1 MKTWAYDRKEIHYE
15 SGMGK
20 DAFAHGGLSPVL
32 LQWIREEDLEG
43 KSVLDLGCGH
53 GRLSFALAPHAASV
67 LGLDRNEEAVQAA
80 RERARELGLTHVS
93 FQVADVEASEYS
105 QVPPKKPKKGG
116 SFPDLIVANLCM
128 SPAIIARSGRAL
140 RPGAPFIFAAF
151 HKDQWQETGQ
161 MSRFAM
167 SEAEVEEEAEKAD
180 LAVEKAL
187 VEQAILTFS
196 DPVSAEA
203 VLFSEG
209 FLPTKWEADGRAD
222 GLRRYLREGG
232 RNITRKSQIILK
244 ARRR

>member
-32 LQWIREEDLEG
+32 LQWTREEDLKG

-53 GRLSFALAPHAASV
+53 GRLSFALAPHAVSV
-67 LGLDRNEEAVQAA
+67 LGLDRDKEAAQAA

-105 QVPPKKPKKGG
+105 QVSPKKGEN
-116 SFPDLIVANLCM
+116 FPDLIVANLCM
-128 SPAIIARSGRAL
+128 SPAIIARAGRAL

-161 MSRFAM
+161 RSRFAM
-167 SEAEVEEEAEKAD
+167 SEAEVEEEAERAD

-187 VEQAILTFS
+187 VEQVTLTFA
-196 DPVSAEA
+196 DPASAEA

-209 FLPTKWEADGRAD
+209 FLPAKWEADGRAD
-222 GLRRYLREGG
+222 GLRRHLRGG
-232 RNITRKSQIILK
+232 GKSITRKSQIILK